1 MFWYF
6 YVLTLYRETNK
17 YYQDTKII
25 SMKTIKEYNQNEK
38 QILISRL
45 MQDYDK
51 LQQRIKEK
59 EKQIQLILNS

>member
-1 MFWYF
+1 
-6 YVLTLYRETNK
+6 
-17 YYQDTKII
+17 
-25 SMKTIKEYNQNEK
+25 MKTIKEYNQNEK